1 MPRLNRSRPRSASSL
16 RGREQ
21 APVRPWRAND
31 PNKARRVRES
41 CAETMRYTQHGERV
55 GREGGIAATKQ
66 ARSANA
72 LYRLGWSKERQAKVS
87 AHRHS
92 FLLATT
98 AASLPLSVPPFFI
111 LRALSLVVFPL
122 SPRHPPSSRASA
134 PFRSLR
140 STFPPP
146 TRTLFLDGRIR
157 LPLQA
162 PSYWRLG
169 CRQVVLAVALRC
181 TWCCC
186 SARAR
191 APERVRHTH

>member
-1 MPRLNRSRPRSASSL
+1 M
-16 RGREQ
+16 
-21 APVRPWRAND
+21 RPWRAND

-140 STFPPP
+140 SSLLPLAPSSSMAEYDYLFKLLLIGDSGVGKSCLLLRFAVRVVAAPRALVRPSASA
-146 TRTLFLDGRIR
+146 TRTG
-157 LPLQA
+157 
-162 PSYWRLG
+162 
-169 CRQVVLAVALRC
+169 LR
-181 TWCCC
+181 
-186 SARAR
+186 RAYR
-191 APERVRHTH
+191 

>member
-1 MPRLNRSRPRSASSL
+1 M
-16 RGREQ
+16 
-21 APVRPWRAND
+21 RPWRAND

-111 LRALSLVVFPL
+111 LLRALSRCLRSL
-122 SPRHPPSSRASA
+122 PSS
-134 PFRSLR
+134 
-140 STFPPP
+140 P
-146 TRTLFLDGRIR
+146 TQ
-157 LPLQA
+157 LP
-162 PSYWRLG
+162 RLG
-169 CRQVVLAVALRC
+169 SVPFTPLDLPSSHSHPLPRWPNTTTSSSSFLLATRVSASRACCCASLYVVLLLGARSC
-181 TWCCC
+181 
-186 SARAR
+186 ARAR
-191 APERVRHTH
+191 PPHALTCAELIANSFLVAYL